1 MINRSN
7 SWVNRY
13 WKTQVNLNPNKQNT
27 SKRSKQKST
36 TANQAKWKSK
46 TTTTRSSVPKSD
58 TRIVNAQVNY
68 NHNSRC
74 ESDTIATN
82 NKHVHIMRHDQ
93 QQSDIH
99 ESKNETKSNVNVN
112 VNVNVNPHEL
122 ENKPKMIDICKLN
135 VNSYQIVREYMKND
149 TLFSDIAKQIDWYPW
164 QGKTNTRLVW
174 HYEPNKCDILD
185 NIIGQIMFDFKLDV
199 NYNSNCRLNGI
210 FLNYYP
216 SLNDYTPMHRHLNE
230 STLLLSLGE
239 SRILTIEK
247 DNILLNNGDIAIFH
261 GQRHGVP
268 QQNNYQQ
275 LKTTSESK
283 FQGKGRISIVFFYK
297 TRYDLSDMERF
308 LIEKQTKIAK

>member
-46 TTTTRSSVPKSD
+46 TTTSRSSVPKSD

-82 NKHVHIMRHDQ
+82 NKHIMRHDQ

-308 LIEKQTKIAK
+308 LIEKQTKITK